1 MNTLEI
7 EFRIFFDR
15 LYNKFIKNMHFI
27 IKRKEY
33 KKRISG
39 SFHKID
45 NLFENSMLK
54 NANFSMKK
62 ENVL

>member
-7 EFRIFFDR
+7 EFRIFFFDR
-15 LYNKFIKNMHFI
+15 LCNKFIKNMHI
-27 IKRKEY
+27 VH
-33 KKRISG
+33 
-39 SFHKID
+39 SFHKVD

-54 NANFSMKK
+54 NANSSMKK